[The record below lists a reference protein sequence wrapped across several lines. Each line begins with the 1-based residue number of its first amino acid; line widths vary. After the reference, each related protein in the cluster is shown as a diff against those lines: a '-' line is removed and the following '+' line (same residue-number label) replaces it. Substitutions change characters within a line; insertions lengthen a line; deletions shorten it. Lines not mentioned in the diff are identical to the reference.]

1 MLWGESELQR
11 YETAM
16 KKALPP
22 GLLGTTA
29 VVLRLASAEQ
39 SFMMMTDGKS

>member
-29 VVLRLASAEQ
+29 VVLRSAEQ